1 MVIQSKKVWLAD
13 QFVPAAIEVNDG
25 RITAIFE
32 GKDAV
37 DPAGTVAACK
47 SKSP

>member
-25 RITAIFE
+25 RITAIL
-32 GKDAV
+32 
-37 DPAGTVAACK
+37 PYGTCLLYT
-47 SKSP
+47 SPSPRDTR